1 MGKKPRLTDGAVC
14 LDMVITARRLRR
26 AQHADKPGALV
37 VRWRRGEA
45 NVMELFWR
53 LVAIVFL
60 MGSVTALVAWMLLS
74 YPIEH

>member
-1 MGKKPRLTDGAVC
+1 
-14 LDMVITARRLRR
+14 
-26 AQHADKPGALV
+26 
-37 VRWRRGEA
+37 
-45 NVMELFWR
+45 MELFWR